1 MWEVAA
7 MRKKK
12 LLFCV
17 HCFTR
22 QSSRVH
28 VLTSMK
34 GVKRKKKRKL
44 QRRARLREKWRRSSG
59 DKRENAFHMRP
70 TPGMT
75 PCSRVDPFRI
85 LCVYLFIIHIISTSV
100 FFAASTRRLL
110 LFLLPLFH
118 NDAIILSVR
127 CTTGSNR

>member
-1 MWEVAA
+1 MEYKLNWKLHMCGRLLRCE
-7 MRKKK
+7 KK
-12 LLFCV
+12 LLFCAN
-17 HCFTR
+17 CFTR

-75 PCSRVDPFRI
+75 PRSRVDPFRI

-100 FFAASTRRLL
+100 FFFL
-110 LFLLPLFH
+110 LLPLVDCFCFCCH
-118 NDAIILSVR
+118 
-127 CTTGSNR
+127 CFTMMQ